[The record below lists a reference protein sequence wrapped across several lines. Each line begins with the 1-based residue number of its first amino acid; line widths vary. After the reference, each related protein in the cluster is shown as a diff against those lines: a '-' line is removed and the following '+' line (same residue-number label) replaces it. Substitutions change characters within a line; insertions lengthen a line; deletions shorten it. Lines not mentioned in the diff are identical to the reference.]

1 MTKHIP
7 DDAIKCHLNVEEP
20 KKLVEDDALVV
31 CDVQAKPELES
42 TLEVTQIRT
51 DIKSKSDMQD
61 IMVPE
66 LHNLE
71 DCPEPE
77 KPIKINLGLDLYQM
91 EKV

>member
-7 DDAIKCHLNVEEP
+7 DDALKCHLNVEEP
-20 KKLVEDDALVV
+20 KKLVKENALVV

-42 TLEVTQIRT
+42 KLEVTQIKT
-51 DIKSKSDMQD
+51 KKPKSDRQD

-71 DCPEPE
+71 AYPETE
-77 KPIKINLGLDLYQM
+77 KPIKINLDLDLYQM